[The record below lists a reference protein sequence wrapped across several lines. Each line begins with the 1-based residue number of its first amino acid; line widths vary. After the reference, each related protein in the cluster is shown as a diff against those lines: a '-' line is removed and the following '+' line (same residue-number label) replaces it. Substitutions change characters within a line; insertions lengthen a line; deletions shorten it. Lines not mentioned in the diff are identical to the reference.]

1 MHTLPGVS
9 NLSAV
14 TSAAITSISAELVSV
29 PVEPS
34 AGFST
39 RTVNHREY
47 VIVRV
52 RDEDGATEGIGY
64 TYAGNSAGRLVVDIV
79 NDLIAPILVGREAGA
94 IEQNWDLVYRELLLI
109 GRRGALLRALS
120 AVDIALWD
128 LAAKAAGRPLREL
141 LGGVADV
148 VEAYGSGGYYRPGD
162 PVQLVTGE
170 VERYVALGFQD
181 YKMKFGG
188 LPLADDVARVA
199 AAREALGPDRRL
211 ALDINN
217 GWNDVTEAM
226 RAIAA
231 VEEFDI
237 WWVEEPFLP
246 DDIRSHR
253 RLNQRSPIAI
263 ATGEI
268 EATRWAFAE
277 LIEQEAADIL
287 QPDACVCGGVT
298 EWIRI
303 ARTAESFGIP
313 VAPHWHANLHAEL
326 AACTPNC
333 ITVEYFAL
341 VEGIYNFEAL
351 VEKPLEVA
359 DGKIV
364 LGSAPGIGFDLDQDQ
379 LERYSV
385 PPTN

>member
-1 MHTLPGVS
+1 MS
-9 NLSAV
+9 NLSVV

-128 LAAKAAGRPLREL
+128 LAAKSAGRPLREL
-141 LGGVADV
+141 LGGVADTV
-148 VEAYGSGGYYRPGD
+148 PAYASGGYYRPGD
-162 PVQLVTGE
+162 PVQLVIEE
-170 VERYVALGFQD
+170 VERYLALGFED

-188 LPLADDVARVA
+188 LPLAEDVARVA
-199 AAREALGPDRRL
+199 AAREALGPGRRL

-217 GWNDVTEAM
+217 GWNDATEAM

-253 RLNQRSPIAI
+253 RLTARSPVAI

-287 QPDACVCGGVT
+287 QPDANVCGGVT

-341 VEGIYNFEAL
+341 AEGIYNFEAL
-351 VEKPLEVA
+351 VEDPLEVA
-359 DGKIV
+359 DGQIV
-364 LGSAPGIGFDLDQDQ
+364 LGSSPGIGFELDQEQ
-379 LERYSV
+379 LERYAV
-385 PPTN
+385 PPAN

>member
-1 MHTLPGVS
+1 MTD
-9 NLSAV
+9 LSAP
-14 TSAAITSISAELVSV
+14 TATAIATISAELVSV
-29 PVEPS
+29 PVEPA

-39 RTVNHREY
+39 RTVHHREY
-47 VIVRV
+47 VIVRL
-52 RDEDGATEGIGY
+52 RDEQGSTEGIGY
-64 TYAGNSAGRLVVDIV
+64 TYAGNSGGRLVVDLV
-79 NDLIAPILVGREAGA
+79 NDLIAPILIGQDAGA

-109 GRRGALLRALS
+109 GRRGAVLRALS

-141 LGGVADV
+141 LGGAGDT

-162 PVQLVTGE
+162 PVALVTEE
-170 VERYVALGFQD
+170 VERYIALGFRD

-188 LPLADDVARVA
+188 LPLAEDVARVA

-217 GWNDVTEAM
+217 GWDDVTEAM

-231 VEEFDI
+231 VAEFDI

-253 RLNQRSPIAI
+253 RLAERSPIAI

-277 LIEQEAADIL
+277 LIEQKAAHIL

-333 ITVEYFAL
+333 MTVEYFAL
-341 VEGIYNFEAL
+341 GEGIYNFEAL

-364 LGSAPGIGFDLDQDQ
+364 LGSSPGIGFDFDPEK

-385 PPTN
+385 PAAN

>member
-1 MHTLPGVS
+1 MTLSVPVS
-9 NLSAV
+9 TTIVSV
-14 TSAAITSISAELVSV
+14 SAELVSV

-39 RTVNHREY
+39 RTVHHREY

-52 RDEDGATEGIGY
+52 RDDDGTHEGIGY
-64 TYAGNSAGRLVVDIV
+64 TYAGNSGGRLVADVV
-79 NDLIAPILVGREAGA
+79 NDLIAPLLVGQATGA
-94 IEQNWDLVYRELLLI
+94 LEQNWDLVYRELLLI
-109 GRRGALLRALS
+109 GRRGAVLRALS

-128 LAAKAAGRPLREL
+128 LAAKGAGRPLREL
-141 LGGVADV
+141 LGGAGNSTA
-148 VEAYGSGGYYRPGD
+148 AYASGGYYRPGD
-162 PVQLVTGE
+162 PVALVTGE
-170 VERYVALGFQD
+170 VERYLALGFSD

-188 LPLADDVARVA
+188 LPLPEDIARVA
-199 AAREALGPDRRL
+199 AAREALGPERRL

-217 GWNDVTEAM
+217 GWRDVTEAM

-231 VEEFDI
+231 VAEFDI

-246 DDIRSHR
+246 DDVRSHV
-253 RLNQRSPIAI
+253 RLAQRSPIPI

-277 LIEQEAADIL
+277 LLEQQAAHIL
-287 QPDACVCGGVT
+287 QPDACVCGGIT

-326 AACTPNC
+326 AVGTPNC
-333 ITVEYFAL
+333 MTVEYFAL
-341 VEGIYNFEAL
+341 EEGIYNFEAL
-351 VEKPLEVA
+351 VRGPLEIA
-359 DGKIV
+359 GGEIL
-364 LGSAPGIGFDLDQDQ
+364 LGTSPGIGFDLDEEQ
-379 LERYSV
+379 LERHLV
-385 PPTN
+385 PIA

>member
-1 MHTLPGVS
+1 VHKLLGVS

-52 RDEDGATEGIGY
+52 RDEDGTTEGIGY

-79 NDLIAPILVGREAGA
+79 NDLIRPILIGREAGA
-94 IEQNWDLVYRELLLI
+94 IEQNWDLVYREFLLI

-148 VEAYGSGGYYRPGD
+148 VEAYASGGYYRPGD

-170 VERYVALGFQD
+170 VERYVALGFED

-199 AAREALGPDRRL
+199 AAREALGPGRRL

-253 RLNQRSPIAI
+253 RLNQRSPIPI

-277 LIEQEAADIL
+277 LIEQGAADIL
-287 QPDACVCGGVT
+287 QPDANVCGGVT

-303 ARTAESFGIP
+303 ARMAESFGIP

-341 VEGIYNFEAL
+341 AEGIYNFEAL

-359 DGKIV
+359 DGQIV
-364 LGSAPGIGFDLDQDQ
+364 LGNAPGIGFDLDPEQ

-385 PPTN
+385 PPLN